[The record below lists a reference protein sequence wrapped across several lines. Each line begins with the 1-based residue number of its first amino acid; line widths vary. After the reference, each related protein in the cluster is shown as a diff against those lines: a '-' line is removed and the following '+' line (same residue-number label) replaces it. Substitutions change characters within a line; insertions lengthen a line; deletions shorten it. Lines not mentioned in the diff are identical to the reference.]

1 MVCSDTDLSLW
12 MNFHAECVLQVEG
25 VEKIYIRY
33 QNIVS
38 ATKSKTYDILDHRK
52 LEVTLELE
60 KSFFFCSSTALQK
73 IHIMCVCV
81 SLTVIMQTSSSRFR
95 VCLSHFG
102 LSWISGSTSLSL

>member
-1 MVCSDTDLSLW
+1 MQLWTHIADFSCSWYLVFRQIHLICFLMVCSDTDLSLW

-81 SLTVIMQTSSSRFR
+81 SV
-95 VCLSHFG
+95 
-102 LSWISGSTSLSL
+102 